1 MRRKIV
7 ILFIT
12 TFTSVLGA
20 VACGVGWQ
28 GEVPGEAPAKV
39 QEEGQDEVEPGWPL
53 EPGRE
58 PHENQE
64 EEIEEGE
71 AA

>member
-1 MRRKIV
+1 MRRKTIV
-7 ILFIT
+7 LFILA
-12 TFTSVLGA
+12 FSSVSGA

-28 GEVPGEAPAKV
+28 AEAPGEPPAKV
-39 QEEGQDEVEPGWPL
+39 QEKGQDGVEPGWPL
-53 EPGRE
+53 KPERE
-58 PHENQE
+58 PHENQQ